1 MSYEEKHA
9 KWQGQIT
16 YPLYALLVF
25 LFVDMAL
32 KLSGPDPVISIPNW
46 LSHLMLTVFFLA
58 VSVHRF
64 LEPLP
69 PEGDVDRSKRKK
81 KRNLHIT
88 LMVAGLLLGLFLL
101 LVEVF
106 QA

>member
-9 KWQGQIT
+9 KWQGQST
-16 YPLYALLVF
+16 YPVYAFLLF

-46 LSHLMLTVFFLA
+46 LSHLMATVFFLA
-58 VSVHRF
+58 AIVHRL

-81 KRNLHIT
+81 KRDLHIT
-88 LMVAGLLLGLFLL
+88 LWVAGVLLSLFLL
-101 LVEVF
+101 LAEVF
-106 QA
+106 LA